1 MYFGNNAN
9 GLEAKFNTPENQSS
23 KVKPTM
29 EILVEDLD
37 DKESGNEILQAS
49 EETKDLFEL
58 RDNDLTVNVKVSE
71 LDEDKHFNID
81 DISWQQE
88 MDLIDKFIETKAAE
102 SEEIVQIFGR
112 GATFIC
118 RFGGV
123 CVCLP

>member
-29 EILVEDLD
+29 EILVEDID

-71 LDEDKHFNID
+71 LDEDKLFNID

-102 SEEIVQIFGR
+102 SG
-112 GATFIC
+112 
-118 RFGGV
+118 
-123 CVCLP
+123 